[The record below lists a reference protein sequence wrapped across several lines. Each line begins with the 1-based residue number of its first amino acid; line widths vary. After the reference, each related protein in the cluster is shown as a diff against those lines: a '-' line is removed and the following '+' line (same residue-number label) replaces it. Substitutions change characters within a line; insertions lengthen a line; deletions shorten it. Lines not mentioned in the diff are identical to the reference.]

1 MPALLVEG
9 RKRTREDATLQ
20 EAWRCPG
27 ALLRLAITAFDVL
40 HWDRRLLA
48 GAGRRRWAALLLGRI
63 PLALT
68 HQTIRDGHGIP
79 PSSRA
84 AGPMLAALTVTGLV
98 RGRAGLRE
106 LLGRMGRWR
115 VGLRW

>member
-1 MPALLVEG
+1 
-9 RKRTREDATLQ
+9 
-20 EAWRCPG
+20 
-27 ALLRLAITAFDVL
+27 LRLAITAFAVSTGTAACL
-40 HWDRRLLA
+40 PVPRR
-48 GAGRRRWAALLLGRI
+48 GRWAALLLGRI

-79 PSSRA
+79 PVPGA
-84 AGPMLAALTVTGLV
+84 AGADAGRADLSLASSVAG
-98 RGRAGLRE
+98 AGLRE